1 MEKLL
6 QGVRHFHDVIFPS
19 KREFFEKL
27 AREQRP
33 RALFITCSDSRVH
46 PNLITQTEPGDL
58 FILRNP
64 GNIVPPF
71 HAGDDSEG
79 ATIEYA
85 VEVLNVVDIVVC
97 GHSNCGAVTAL
108 LKPAQREL
116 PAVSRWLHHAEGT
129 RRIIETNFDALP
141 FEERVALGVEKNV
154 LVQLDNL
161 RTHPAVAAK
170 RAAGSLHLHG
180 WVYDI
185 ASGDVSEY
193 DESQGRFCSL
203 TQRSRVSGSSS
214 ASAKDARV
222 GIVAEERL

>member
-6 QGVRHFHDVIFPS
+6 QGVRHFHDVIFPA
-19 KREFFEKL
+19 KREFFERL

-58 FILRNP
+58 FILKNP

-71 HAGDDSEG
+71 HAGNDSES

-85 VEVLNVVDIVVC
+85 VEVLNVSDIIVC
-97 GHSNCGAVTAL
+97 GHSNCGAVTTL
-108 LKPAQREL
+108 LKPNERNL
-116 PAVSRWLHHAEGT
+116 PAVAGWLHHAEGT
-129 RRIIETNFDALP
+129 RRIIETNYRDLP
-141 FEERVALGVEKNV
+141 FDQRLKVGVEKNV
-154 LVQLDNL
+154 LVQMDNL
-161 RTHPAVAAK
+161 RTHPAVAAQG
-170 RAAGSLHLHG
+170 AAGKLHLHA

-193 DESQGRFCSL
+193 DAHRGLFQSL
-203 TQRSRVSGSSS
+203 TARSTDSPKRAAPS
-214 ASAKDARV
+214 AS
-222 GIVAEERL
+222 LT